1 MPPVSRPVRRLRTI
15 EIDELPAGTS
25 SSLSPAA
32 RSAAVVGGSTDLIGH
47 TLRGSS
53 RVRGAIAIICVL
65 SILLVGPSLPLALL
79 HALWSGRLHLAA
91 ALAAVILASALLP
104 VRESALAARLYL
116 QAAGFLRHG
125 VSFWVERRVR
135 VMDVMQADDGSMWC
149 MHPHGTSVGFGFTL
163 NGAVRFK
170 AILRRHGGA
179 ERLAAKRPDLY
190 LPAEAPLLFRLPLG
204 MFGLFRQRSDF
215 GILPGGM
222 EEVAL
227 FEFGRERVYLKRR
240 KGFIKYALQHGD
252 ERTRSEICQTSGVG
266 TQRRVVGYLLLL
278 AYTFGECDLY
288 RSVGAGKRLRMWLLR
303 RCGFVVPLFYGA
315 WWCPLLPRADVAV
328 HTVVGAPLQ
337 LPRIAEPTAEQV
349 TAYHALYVE
358 ALTRLFD
365 DHKARF
371 GTNFPIKYG

>member
-1 MPPVSRPVRRLRTI
+1 MSPVSRPVRRLRTI

-240 KGFIKYALQHGD
+240 KGFIKYALQHG
-252 ERTRSEICQTSGVG
+252 
-266 TQRRVVGYLLLL
+266 YLLLL

-371 GTNFPIKYG
+371 GYADRRLEVI

>member
-125 VSFWVERRVR
+125 VSFWVERRV
-135 VMDVMQADDGSMWC
+135 MDVMQADDGSMWC
-149 MHPHGTSVGFGFTL
+149 YEPRAG
-163 NGAVRFK
+163 
-170 AILRRHGGA
+170 RRP
-179 ERLAAKRPDLY
+179 LSLC
-190 LPAEAPLLFRLPLG
+190 AEAITPPPSAGACTPMARPSASAS
-204 MFGLFRQRSDF
+204 RSTAPSDSR
-215 GILPGGM
+215 PS
-222 EEVAL
+222 
-227 FEFGRERVYLKRR
+227 GRTCTCR
-240 KGFIKYALQHGD
+240 
-252 ERTRSEICQTSGVG
+252 
-266 TQRRVVGYLLLL
+266 
-278 AYTFGECDLY
+278 
-288 RSVGAGKRLRMWLLR
+288 
-303 RCGFVVPLFYGA
+303 
-315 WWCPLLPRADVAV
+315 PR
-328 HTVVGAPLQ
+328 
-337 LPRIAEPTAEQV
+337 
-349 TAYHALYVE
+349 
-358 ALTRLFD
+358 
-365 DHKARF
+365 
-371 GTNFPIKYG
+371 

>member
-1 MPPVSRPVRRLRTI
+1 
-15 EIDELPAGTS
+15 
-25 SSLSPAA
+25 
-32 RSAAVVGGSTDLIGH
+32 
-47 TLRGSS
+47 
-53 RVRGAIAIICVL
+53 
-65 SILLVGPSLPLALL
+65 
-79 HALWSGRLHLAA
+79 
-91 ALAAVILASALLP
+91 
-104 VRESALAARLYL
+104 
-116 QAAGFLRHG
+116 
-125 VSFWVERRVR
+125 
-135 VMDVMQADDGSMWC
+135 

-163 NGAVRFK
+163 NGAIRFK
-170 AILRRHGGA
+170 AR
-179 ERLAAKRPDLY
+179 RPDLY
-190 LPAEAPLLFRLPLG
+190 LPAEVTSLLSDERLARISGVQAPLLFRLPLVRPMMLLFGCCTPATKEG

-240 KGFIKYALQHGD
+240 KGFIKYALQHG
-252 ERTRSEICQTSGVG
+252 
-266 TQRRVVGYLLLL
+266 YLLVL

-288 RSVGAGKRLRMWLLR
+288 RSVAAGKRLRMWLLR

-371 GTNFPIKYG
+371 GYADRRLEVI

>member
-125 VSFWVERRVR
+125 VSFWVERRVWPCNAGLTSESSR
-135 VMDVMQADDGSMWC
+135 NRLSTFLQARDGRDASRRRQ
-149 MHPHGTSVGFGFTL
+149 HV
-163 NGAVRFK
+163 V
-170 AILRRHGGA
+170 LRASRWPPTP
-179 ERLAAKRPDLY
+179 LSLC
-190 LPAEAPLLFRLPLG
+190 AEAITPPPSAGACTPMARPSASAS
-204 MFGLFRQRSDF
+204 RSTAPSDS
-215 GILPGGM
+215 
-222 EEVAL
+222 
-227 FEFGRERVYLKRR
+227 RR
-240 KGFIKYALQHGD
+240 FFD
-252 ERTRSEICQTSGVG
+252 G
-266 TQRRVVGYLLLL
+266 T
-278 AYTFGECDLY
+278 A
-288 RSVGAGKRLRMWLLR
+288 
-303 RCGFVVPLFYGA
+303 
-315 WWCPLLPRADVAV
+315 
-328 HTVVGAPLQ
+328 
-337 LPRIAEPTAEQV
+337 
-349 TAYHALYVE
+349 
-358 ALTRLFD
+358 
-365 DHKARF
+365 ARN
-371 GTNFPIKYG
+371 GWQ

>member
-1 MPPVSRPVRRLRTI
+1 MSPVSRPVRRLRTI

-125 VSFWVERRVR
+125 VSFWVERRVWPCNAGLTSESSR
-135 VMDVMQADDGSMWC
+135 NRLSTFLQARDGRDASRRRQHVVLRASRWPPTPLSLCGGHHTSSFRRC

-179 ERLAAKRPDLY
+179 ERLA
-190 LPAEAPLLFRLPLG
+190 
-204 MFGLFRQRSDF
+204 
-215 GILPGGM
+215 
-222 EEVAL
+222 V
-227 FEFGRERVYLKRR
+227 RR
-240 KGFIKYALQHGD
+240 
-252 ERTRSEICQTSGVG
+252 RTRPALRCRPSGR
-266 TQRRVVGYLLLL
+266 TCTCR
-278 AYTFGECDLY
+278 
-288 RSVGAGKRLRMWLLR
+288 
-303 RCGFVVPLFYGA
+303 
-315 WWCPLLPRADVAV
+315 PR
-328 HTVVGAPLQ
+328 
-337 LPRIAEPTAEQV
+337 
-349 TAYHALYVE
+349 
-358 ALTRLFD
+358 
-365 DHKARF
+365 
-371 GTNFPIKYG
+371 

>member
-125 VSFWVERRVR
+125 VSFWVERRVWPCN
-135 VMDVMQADDGSMWC
+135 AGL
-149 MHPHGTSVGFGFTL
+149 TSESSR
-163 NGAVRFK
+163 NR
-170 AILRRHGGA
+170 
-179 ERLAAKRPDLY
+179 
-190 LPAEAPLLFRLPLG
+190 PLG
-204 MFGLFRQRSDF
+204 
-215 GILPGGM
+215 
-222 EEVAL
+222 
-227 FEFGRERVYLKRR
+227 GRP
-240 KGFIKYALQHGD
+240 Q
-252 ERTRSEICQTSGVG
+252 
-266 TQRRVVGYLLLL
+266 
-278 AYTFGECDLY
+278 
-288 RSVGAGKRLRMWLLR
+288 
-303 RCGFVVPLFYGA
+303 
-315 WWCPLLPRADVAV
+315 PLLPARAGDAAGAPSRADESGARVA
-328 HTVVGAPLQ
+328 ACARPARSPLE
-337 LPRIAEPTAEQV
+337 EPS
-349 TAYHALYVE
+349 
-358 ALTRLFD
+358 RN
-365 DHKARF
+365 R
-371 GTNFPIKYG
+371 P